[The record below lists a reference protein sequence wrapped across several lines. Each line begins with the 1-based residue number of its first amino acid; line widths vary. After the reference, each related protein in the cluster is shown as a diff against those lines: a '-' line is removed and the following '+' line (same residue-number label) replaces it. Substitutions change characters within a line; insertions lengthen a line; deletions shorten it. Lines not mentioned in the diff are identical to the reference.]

1 MVDGILGPGTCRI
14 ARPSACMCSCV
25 CFVMHGFMLGGRR
38 LVAAEPSLVP
48 VCAVSSKMDPYIPGG
63 WALLDVTPL
72 TGQGGQK
79 GVR

>member
-1 MVDGILGPGTCRI
+1 
-14 ARPSACMCSCV
+14 
-25 CFVMHGFMLGGRR
+25 MHGFMLGGRR